1 MNVITFEGEIIHT
14 MYWNVKIPK
23 DVIHGSYYHSPFNEM
38 GKQRS
43 ATESY
48 NTYSPKKRIFELL
61 TTERV
66 YRSEEIDIFTEY
78 VQEGNSF
85 IPINTK
91 EKWQTLKHQQ

>member
-1 MNVITFEGEIIHT
+1 MKKITFEGEIVHAK
-14 MYWNVKIPK
+14 YWNVKSPN
-23 DVIHGSYYHSPFNEM
+23 DVVYGKHYHSPFNEM

-43 ATESY
+43 ATEAY

-61 TTERV
+61 TTKGV

-85 IPINTK
+85 IPINAK
-91 EKWQTLKHQQ
+91 EKWAKNNK